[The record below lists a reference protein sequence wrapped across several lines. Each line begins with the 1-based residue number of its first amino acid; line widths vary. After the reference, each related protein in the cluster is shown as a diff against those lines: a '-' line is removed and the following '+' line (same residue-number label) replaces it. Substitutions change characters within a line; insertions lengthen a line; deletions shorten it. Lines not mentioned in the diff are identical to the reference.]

1 MVRRKTEK
9 EDDAEDAGSTDTSR
23 KAIYQV
29 HQQNELD
36 RKLEKMNAQLDVTD
50 KLEKPPDGKKRE
62 TRAKQP
68 SLLPVIL
75 RCFGGEYII
84 AGLLKLVSVIID
96 FIKPPILRYI
106 FLKTTLVVCQ
116 FVT

>member
-9 EDDAEDAGSTDTSR
+9 EDDAEVAVSTDTSR

-29 HQQNELD
+29 HQQNVLD
-36 RKLEKMNAQLDVTD
+36 RKLEKMKAQL
-50 KLEKPPDGKKRE
+50 EIPPDGKKRE
-62 TRAKQP
+62 TRAKKP

-106 FLKTTLVVCQ
+106 FCRLPCVSICS
-116 FVT
+116 